1 MLPIIGEMLPINKGV
16 SPIIERISPVIKGI
30 AESVVS
36 AGLPLASLNP
46 LDKCRRYCLTDDDF
60 IGRNVTFFQTLRTS
74 LKGKEKKRKRNS
86 LKAI

>member
-60 IGRNVTFFQTLRTS
+60 IGRDVTFFSDT
-74 LKGKEKKRKRNS
+74 KNFIKRKRKENG
-86 LKAI
+86 IH